1 MARVARVARVRIR
14 RGGARRGGGE
24 MGCMVVVVVMMMM
37 MMMMMMRGLD
47 RVRGL
52 REGIENGKCV
62 DDGEC

>member
-24 MGCMVVVVVMMMM
+24 RGCMVVVVVMMMM
-37 MMMMMMRGLD
+37 MMMMRELD
-47 RVRGL
+47 TVRES
-52 REGIENGKCV
+52 REGVEDGKCV